1 MYEDGRYRGRTD
13 EALIEELRAGDSRIA
28 DFLLNK
34 YKNLVR
40 SKARVMF
47 LVGGDSDDLIQEG
60 MIGLYKAIRD
70 YTPRRADAM
79 SFAGFAELCVTRQ
92 LYTAVQASLRKKHLP
107 LNSYVPLFGTDE
119 DGEGASAGKEAF
131 ASPENK
137 NPEELVLARENLDA
151 LTREI
156 SQCLSAYERD
166 VLSMYLDGMDY
177 TQMAADLG
185 KTPKSVDNALQR
197 IKKKLKSRLWQE

>member
-1 MYEDGRYRGRTD
+1 MCEDSRYRDKTD
-13 EALIEELRAGDSRIA
+13 EALIEELRAGNSQVA

-70 YTPRRADAM
+70 YTPKRAGAM
-79 SFAGFAELCVTRQ
+79 SFAGFAKLCISSQ

-107 LNSYVPLFGTDE
+107 LNSYIPLDMPE
-119 DGEGASAGKEAF
+119 EGEGDPAAKEAM
-131 ASPENK
+131 ACPENR
-137 NPEELVLARENLDA
+137 NPEDLILDRENLDA

-156 SQCLSAYERD
+156 SECLSVYERE

-177 TQMAADLG
+177 TQMAAILG

-197 IKKKLKSRLWQE
+197 IKKKLKSRLWQG